1 MKLYIRILLCTA
13 SCFFFSCSSLK
24 SDLLVGHWQAFEVL
38 EEGEPLMINPEEIT
52 ITFTE
57 DESYTYNSTLN
68 YLESGNY
75 YLDAKYLYTLDT
87 INQASTEKAV
97 EIIKLTTDSLV
108 LRMNEGTKERILKLV
123 KQ

>member
-1 MKLYIRILLCTA
+1 MKLYIRFLLCTA
-13 SCFFFSCSSLK
+13 SCFFFSCNSLK
-24 SDLLVGHWQAFEVL
+24 SDLLIGHWQAFEVL
-38 EEGEPLMINPEEIT
+38 EEGQPLSVDPEEIT

-87 INQASTEKAV
+87 INQGEF
-97 EIIKLTTDSLV
+97 
-108 LRMNEGTKERILKLV
+108 
-123 KQ
+123 